1 MATLDIFGTS
11 RTENP
16 EYVVAEYIRQ
26 IEVSI
31 RDLENDL
38 LVTQKQLVAAK
49 AALKALEEI

>member
-16 EYVVAEYIRQ
+16 EHVVAEYIRQ

-49 AALKALEEI
+49 AALKALEAI